1 MMRTR
6 RTSPLPRFLDI
17 SGDADAI
24 DLLGLQPAEC
34 TSARVEA
41 SLQRQL
47 DRVSAHPE
55 GDTPEADE
63 VRLALH
69 AAAAQLLDSE
79 VRRSII
85 EGHLNAAAAQE
96 NRGQDADDQA
106 RDPSP
111 LEVDPV
117 RAYSSPPV
125 ICTHGSD
132 ARAGG
137 YVPAIERDPN
147 AGVKRLLLIGGVAG
161 LLLVGGVVGLI
172 LLTPGATPPATP
184 TTSSGATPATGANTG
199 TTTASASVNGTGGST
214 VAVPAGSGS
223 APASGGLEES
233 AKPAVASKPSGARS
247 EYADAGLVIRD
258 LRGAAAKAKNDPGAG
273 LTAFSKTV
281 AVLADWW
288 PRFEVGQRRAAD
300 DAVLEFLF
308 VVSEKAE
315 FEPALAE
322 LSRRAKLPPVEA
334 GQLSADAVW
343 PGAWAVGALTRL
355 SAERGLPRP
364 LAAGVSQAL
373 NDALG
378 AGRSVGVLSFEG
390 GAQAALRR
398 MPLRLVAPRSPAQ
411 SSADPNAPR
420 VSGEAMKRWA
430 EALGAVSGEP
440 DENERLL
447 VDGLEQILL
456 NGTEPDADQAAFEA
470 VEILATRIKWRAA
483 GAARDRLLEWFN
495 DPRISSA
502 DLRVL
507 TGVLA
512 GKSNAEGVEASMQLS
527 VSATP
532 DDRAQLRSQYARAWG
547 LVKTE
552 LRDKVFDQWRSIARG
567 GYFAPPANDELG
579 QVARVVV
586 AVRINQ
592 AARRIWLGDPTSAT
606 RILSDVERIPET
618 IREIGTGAGTPLI
631 ILPGPAA
638 PATPNP
644 RGGGKLANQPTP
656 TPISPGEGPWGEQYL
671 KAERN
676 IPVRM
681 QRLLEAEAL
690 QPPLSRLDASVLA
703 ETACFGSPGQVRLA
717 AQRVVMKFGDDP
729 AIVQAMLDELP
740 IAPKIQSVAETMAR
754 VARTSLPKIG
764 DPDWELATRRALVD
778 RLLGLLAGQGPQAG
792 IDQACSMIAESYVA
806 MAGADSGPPE
816 ESAAERCVRGSGQLY
831 KLWRMEAERLP
842 PPEQAPASLDQI
854 DRRRRS
860 RQQIAAGPVQ
870 AFAGEQ
876 VSIAEM
882 FAYIVCAERPAQ
894 ATRALT
900 IINDMSRARREA
912 SHIFT
917 QMTVTEQAIAR
928 LWLLRFGEVTQ

>member
-6 RTSPLPRFLDI
+6 RASPIPRFLDVP
-17 SGDADAI
+17 SDADAL

-34 TSARVEA
+34 TSSRVEA

-47 DRVSAHPE
+47 DRVGAHPE

-85 EGHLNAAAAQE
+85 ESHASAVAAAESTERSESQRVRASVH
-96 NRGQDADDQA
+96 DD
-106 RDPSP
+106 P
-111 LEVDPV
+111 DPV
-117 RAYSSPPV
+117 RADVIAPV
-125 ICTHGSD
+125 GRSHITGS
-132 ARAGG
+132 RVGG
-137 YVPAIERDPN
+137 YAAAVERDPN
-147 AGVKRLLLIGGVAG
+147 AAVKRLLLIGGVAG
-161 LLLVGGVVGLI
+161 LLLVGGVIALI
-172 LLTPGATPPATP
+172 LVTPGSTPRAGPAASSGSISAPGATTG
-184 TTSSGATPATGANTG
+184 SSTAGAGVKA
-199 TTTASASVNGTGGST
+199 TGGSDT
-214 VAVPAGSGS
+214 AVPGDSGAASSSGS
-223 APASGGLEES
+223 WQDP
-233 AKPAVASKPSGARS
+233 SKPSIVPKPSDLRS

-258 LRGAAAKAKNDPGAG
+258 LRAAATKVKSDPSAG
-273 LTAFSKTV
+273 LASFGKAV
-281 AVLADWW
+281 GVLADWW
-288 PRFEVGQRRAAD
+288 PRYEVGQRRAAD

-308 VVSEKAE
+308 VVSEKSG

-322 LSRRAKLPPVEA
+322 LTRRAKLPPVEA

-378 AGRSVGVLSFEG
+378 AGRSVGTLSFEG

-398 MPLRLVAPRSPAQ
+398 MPLRLIAPRSPAQ

-420 VSGEAMKRWA
+420 ASGEAMKRWA
-430 EALGAVSGEP
+430 DALGAVSAEP

-470 VEILATRIKWRAA
+470 VEILATRIKWRVA
-483 GAARDRLLEWFN
+483 GAARERLLEWFN

-512 GKSNAEGVEASMQLS
+512 GKSNAEGVDASMQLS

-532 DDRAQLRSQYARAWG
+532 DDRAQLRSQYASAWG

-638 PATPNP
+638 PGTPTP
-644 RGGGKLANQPTP
+644 RGGGKLANQPAP
-656 TPISPGEGPWGEQYL
+656 TPVSPGEGPWGEQYL

-681 QRLLEAEAL
+681 QRLLEAESL
-690 QPPLSRLDASVLA
+690 QPPLTRLDASVLA

-740 IAPKIQSVAETMAR
+740 IAPKVQSVAETMAR
-754 VARTSLPKIG
+754 VARVPLPKVG
-764 DPDWELATRRALVD
+764 DPDWELTTRRALVD

-806 MAGADSGPPE
+806 MAGADSGAPE
-816 ESAAERCVRGSGQLY
+816 ESAAERCVRGAGQLY

-842 PPEQAPASLDQI
+842 LPEQAPASLDQL

-894 ATRALT
+894 ATRAMT
-900 IINDMSRARREA
+900 VINDMSRARREA
-912 SHIFT
+912 SHIFA

-928 LWLLRFGEVTQ
+928 LWLLRFGEVMQ